1 MPRKGFVTA
10 SQTKPLLVDGRTA
23 PPFGRGAVTLARQ
36 IARVM
41 AGIEKED
48 FDSKD
53 IDRGNRLED
62 PAIACFERT
71 FKFELRRPNFLIHP
85 EIEHFGGTPDGIS
98 INDKFGVDI
107 KCPNQKNHHDN
118 LSEGIQL
125 SNYKHQFQSYMAIT
139 GIDRW
144 ALVSYNP
151 DFDSNNQLAV
161 AWMKRD
167 QEYID
172 KLLDRVKKFYPLI
185 EKEYQKLSQ
194 YKPKL
199 NEL

>member
-1 MPRKGFVTA
+1 MPRNGYITA

-36 IARVM
+36 LARVM

-48 FDSKD
+48 FESKD
-53 IDRGNRLED
+53 IDRGNKLED

-71 FKFELRRPNFLIHP
+71 FFIEVERPSFLTHDD
-85 EIEHFGGTPDGIS
+85 IEFFGGTPDGLAK
-98 INDKFGVDI
+98 DFGLDI

-125 SNYKHQFQSYMAIT
+125 SKYEHQFQSYMSIT
-139 GIDRW
+139 GIDKW

-151 DFDSNNQLAV
+151 NFNKNNQLAV
-161 AWMKRD
+161 EWMERD
-167 QEYID
+167 KEYIE
-172 KLLDRVKKFYPLI
+172 KLLERVQKFYPLI
-185 EKEYQKLSQ
+185 EKEYEKLTN
-194 YKPKL
+194 YKPTL
-199 NEL
+199 